1 MGSAKSTLKL
11 DEVSSPHKHSF
22 SSIQNSVSTNN
33 STSLNDDYLVIKNNL
48 DEMPSS
54 PFMRRATDHKH
65 HTKLRPHSLFE
76 RSTTD
81 FSKSDMVLHETDEN
95 GGDKSKV
102 ILFLRD

>member
-11 DEVSSPHKHSF
+11 DEVGSPHKHSF

-54 PFMRRATDHKH
+54 PFMRRATDQKH
-65 HTKLRPHSLFE
+65 QAKLRPHSLLE

-95 GGDKSKV
+95 GGDNSKV
-102 ILFLRD
+102 ILY